1 MSLKMRVLRAQEVCL
16 CAVRKWWRPLTCL
29 GLMMSVFV
37 NLVLIPWVKKTPIEF
52 SSASAFVG
60 AIVAA
65 FAVREWGKTKGV
77 GE

>member
-1 MSLKMRVLRAQEVCL
+1 VKLKQRILRIQEMLLCVC
-16 CAVRKWWRPLTCL
+16 RKWWRPLTCM
-29 GLMMSVFV
+29 GLMASVFV